1 MMPGM
6 SKPTGR
12 LGPRAATVDP
22 VHAQAERIREQ
33 RRIHQ
38 LELIKQQTQYG
49 PLGVKLWFN
58 GPEKDAP
65 LEEPAPAPPSKPNR
79 APEEDYVTR
88 EDERLNR
95 PKDPEEERMKEQF
108 YVKEPIKK
116 PETLEDF
123 IVNMLMAETKRRRYK
138 EFKAEKSEGAIDDM
152 LASSKEAE
160 PELVCKMCNLVFLE
174 RKHYEVHKV
183 TSDHLHVVK
192 GFFPGEGGYHCFLCW
207 LSFKQAEGLLN
218 HIERNNHLEKC
229 ERKGLVREGEVEV
242 ERGGGAEVG
251 RRAEGEVRVG
261 RAKDR

>member
-1 MMPGM
+1 MPVATPTYGGMGDSAMMPGM

-88 EDERLNR
+88 EDERFNR

-116 PETLEDF
+116 PETLEEF
-123 IVNMLMAETKRRRYK
+123 IVNMLMAETNRRIDKKERKREKRREEEKRTKREDERRRYK

-174 RKHYEVHKV
+174 RKHYEV
-183 TSDHLHVVK
+183 
-192 GFFPGEGGYHCFLCW
+192 
-207 LSFKQAEGLLN
+207 
-218 HIERNNHLEKC
+218 
-229 ERKGLVREGEVEV
+229 RK
-242 ERGGGAEVG
+242 
-251 RRAEGEVRVG
+251 
-261 RAKDR
+261 